1 MNPLIFEHTL
11 FRTRTHP
18 IVFLFS
24 IMPHVIL
31 LTVPPLVFSIISTRG
46 ITLPYSEMEL
56 FPLIAVMAGSIYYFY
71 VLLFLLY
78 AFFDYFL
85 DVWTITNHHIINIEQ
100 KSMFLRTISKQEL
113 ERVQDVTSEI
123 KGIFGTF
130 FNYGTVEVQTAGA
143 QERVVFEKVPMP
155 QTVVDVILRA
165 VKRRKD
171 EIARENDDK
180 QGNGL

>member
-1 MNPLIFEHTL
+1 MNPLIFERTL
-11 FRTRTHP
+11 YRTRSHP

-24 IMPHVIL
+24 ILPHSVL
-31 LTVPPLVFSIISTRG
+31 LTVPLIVFVVLSTNG
-46 ITLPYSEMEL
+46 IALPYSEMEL
-56 FPLIAVMAGSIYYFY
+56 FPMITVMVLSLYYLY
-71 VLLFLLY
+71 VLLLILY
-78 AFFDYFL
+78 TFFDYFL
-85 DVWTITNHHIINIEQ
+85 DIWTITDHHIINIEQ
-100 KSMFLRTISKQEL
+100 KSMFLRTTSKQEL

-130 FNYGTVEVQTAGA
+130 FNYGNVKVQTAGA
-143 QERVVFEKVPMP
+143 QERIVFEKISMP